1 MPNLSWMEML
11 VVGIVALVVIGPKDL
26 PGMFRQVGQ
35 FVGKAKGMAREF
47 SSAMNAAA
55 DEAGVKDINKTLKA
69 AANPQ
74 KFGVDKIREA
84 TKMQGGSMPDPDA
97 KPENETDKLRAKMT
111 DERKATAKKMSDA
124 MAKAA
129 NERVAAEKAAE
140 AATKAPA
147 GTVKDAPKTAKTAT
161 SASKSKAPAKA
172 GTKKAPAKK
181 AATKAKAKPTTSAKT
196 AKPKA
201 AKASKD
207 AK

>member
-11 VVGIVALVVIGPKDL
+11 VVGIVALIVIGPKDL

-55 DEAGVKDINKTLKA
+55 DESGINEINKTIKA
-69 AANPQ
+69 AANPK

-84 TKMQGGSMPDPDA
+84 SQGAVKSTLKAGGQTEALKTKLSV
-97 KPENETDKLRAKMT
+97 
-111 DERKATAKKMSDA
+111 ERTATAEKLNKA

-129 NERVAAEKAAE
+129 EDRIAAEKADVTAE
-140 AATKAPA
+140 AAPETAPKATPKKATPKTATATKA
-147 GTVKDAPKTAKTAT
+147 APKTAA
-161 SASKSKAPAKA
+161 A
-172 GTKKAPAKK
+172 KKATPKTTAAKKAAPKK
-181 AATKAKAKPTTSAKT
+181 AATKAPVKAPVKAKSPV
-196 AKPKA
+196 
-201 AKASKD
+201 KD

>member
-11 VVGIVALVVIGPKDL
+11 VVGIVALIVIGPKDL

-55 DEAGVKDINKTLKA
+55 DESGINEINKTIKA
-69 AANPQ
+69 AANPK

-84 TKMQGGSMPDPDA
+84 SQGAVKSTLKAGGETEALKTKLSA
-97 KPENETDKLRAKMT
+97 
-111 DERKATAKKMSDA
+111 ERTATAEKLNKA

-129 NERVAAEKAAE
+129 EDRIAAEKADATAKAAPE
-140 AATKAPA
+140 TAPKAAPKKATPKKAAAKKATPNATAAKKAAPKKVATKAP
-147 GTVKDAPKTAKTAT
+147 V
-161 SASKSKAPAKA
+161 KAPV
-172 GTKKAPAKK
+172 
-181 AATKAKAKPTTSAKT
+181 KAKSPA
-196 AKPKA
+196 
-201 AKASKD
+201 KD

>member
-11 VVGIVALVVIGPKDL
+11 VVGIVALIVIGPKDL

-55 DEAGVKDINKTLKA
+55 DEAGVSEINKTIKA

-84 TKMQGGSMPDPDA
+84 TKIDKPDQA
-97 KPENETDKLRAKMT
+97 KPETETDKLRAKMT
-111 DERKATAKKMSDA
+111 DERKETAKKMSDA

-129 NERVAAEKAAE
+129 EDRVAAEKAAKLAE
-140 AATKAPA
+140 AEKIVAE
-147 GTVKDAPKTAKTAT
+147 
-161 SASKSKAPAKA
+161 AKA
-172 GTKKAPAKK
+172 EK
-181 AATKAKAKPTTSAKT
+181 AAAA
-196 AKPKA
+196 KA
-201 AKASKD
+201 AKD
-207 AK
+207 AT

>member
-11 VVGIVALVVIGPKDL
+11 VVGIVALIVIGPKDL

-55 DEAGVKDINKTLKA
+55 DESGINEINKTIKA
-69 AANPQ
+69 AANPK

-84 TKMQGGSMPDPDA
+84 SQGAVKSTLKAGGETEALKTKLSA
-97 KPENETDKLRAKMT
+97 
-111 DERKATAKKMSDA
+111 ERTATAEKLNKA

-129 NERVAAEKAAE
+129 EDRIAAEKADATAE
-140 AATKAPA
+140 AAPETEPKAAPKKADPKTATATKA
-147 GTVKDAPKTAKTAT
+147 APKTAA
-161 SASKSKAPAKA
+161 A
-172 GTKKAPAKK
+172 KKATQKTTAAKKAAPKK
-181 AATKAKAKPTTSAKT
+181 AATKAPVKAPVKAKSPA
-196 AKPKA
+196 
-201 AKASKD
+201 KD

>member
-11 VVGIVALVVIGPKDL
+11 VVGIVALIVIGPKDL

-55 DEAGVKDINKTLKA
+55 DESGINEINKTIKA
-69 AANPQ
+69 AANPK

-84 TKMQGGSMPDPDA
+84 SQGAVKSTLKAGGETEALKTKLSA
-97 KPENETDKLRAKMT
+97 
-111 DERKATAKKMSDA
+111 ERTATAEKLNKA

-129 NERVAAEKAAE
+129 EDRIAAEKADATAE
-140 AATKAPA
+140 AGPETAPKAAPKKAAPKKAAAKKATPKATAAKKAAPKKVATKAP
-147 GTVKDAPKTAKTAT
+147 V
-161 SASKSKAPAKA
+161 KAPV
-172 GTKKAPAKK
+172 
-181 AATKAKAKPTTSAKT
+181 KAKSPA
-196 AKPKA
+196 
-201 AKASKD
+201 KD

>member
-11 VVGIVALVVIGPKDL
+11 VVGIVALIVIGPKDL

-55 DEAGVKDINKTLKA
+55 DESGINEINKTIKA
-69 AANPQ
+69 AANPK

-84 TKMQGGSMPDPDA
+84 SQGAVKSTLKAGGETEALKTKLSA
-97 KPENETDKLRAKMT
+97 
-111 DERKATAKKMSDA
+111 ERTATAEKLNKA

-129 NERVAAEKAAE
+129 EDRIAAEKADATAE
-140 AATKAPA
+140 AVPETAPKAAPKKA
-147 GTVKDAPKTAKTAT
+147 APKTAA
-161 SASKSKAPAKA
+161 A
-172 GTKKAPAKK
+172 KKATPKTTAEKKAAPKK
-181 AATKAKAKPTTSAKT
+181 AATKGPVKAPVKAKSPA
-196 AKPKA
+196 
-201 AKASKD
+201 KD

>member
-11 VVGIVALVVIGPKDL
+11 VVGIVALIVIGPKDL

-55 DEAGVKDINKTLKA
+55 DEAGVKEINKTIKA

-84 TKMQGGSMPDPDA
+84 TKMETPSEA
-97 KPENETDKLRAKMT
+97 KPESETDKLRAKMT

-124 MAKAA
+124 MAKKA
-129 NERVAAEKAAE
+129 EDRIAAEKEAAAKAEKAE
-140 AATKAPA
+140 AARLKRN
-147 GTVKDAPKTAKTAT
+147 
-161 SASKSKAPAKA
+161 
-172 GTKKAPAKK
+172 
-181 AATKAKAKPTTSAKT
+181 AAARERRAA
-196 AKPKA
+196 AKA
-201 AKASKD
+201 AKEAAAPDAKD
-207 AK
+207 AT

>member
-11 VVGIVALVVIGPKDL
+11 VVGIVALIVIGPKDL

-55 DEAGVKDINKTLKA
+55 DESGINEINKTIKA
-69 AANPQ
+69 AANPK

-84 TKMQGGSMPDPDA
+84 SQGAVKSTLKAGGETEALKTKLSA
-97 KPENETDKLRAKMT
+97 
-111 DERKATAKKMSDA
+111 ERTATAEKLNKA

-129 NERVAAEKAAE
+129 EDRIAAEKADATAK
-140 AATKAPA
+140 AAPETAPKAAPKKA
-147 GTVKDAPKTAKTAT
+147 TPKKAAPKTAKATA
-161 SASKSKAPAKA
+161 
-172 GTKKAPAKK
+172 AKK
-181 AATKAKAKPTTSAKT
+181 AALKKVATKAPVKAPVKAKSPA
-196 AKPKA
+196 
-201 AKASKD
+201 KD

>member
-11 VVGIVALVVIGPKDL
+11 VVGIVALIVIGPKDL

-55 DEAGVKDINKTLKA
+55 DESGINEINKTIKA
-69 AANPQ
+69 AANPK

-84 TKMQGGSMPDPDA
+84 SQGAVKSTLKAGGETEALKA
-97 KPENETDKLRAKMT
+97 KLSA
-111 DERKATAKKMSDA
+111 ERTATAEKLNKA

-129 NERVAAEKAAE
+129 EDRIAAEKADATAK
-140 AATKAPA
+140 AAPETAPKAAPKKA
-147 GTVKDAPKTAKTAT
+147 TPKKAAPKTAKATA
-161 SASKSKAPAKA
+161 
-172 GTKKAPAKK
+172 AKK
-181 AATKAKAKPTTSAKT
+181 AAPKKVATKAPVIAPVKAKSPA
-196 AKPKA
+196 
-201 AKASKD
+201 KD

>member
-11 VVGIVALVVIGPKDL
+11 VVGIVALIVIGPKDL
-26 PGMFRQVGQ
+26 PGLFRQVGQ

-55 DEAGVKDINKTLKA
+55 DDSGISEINKTIKA

-84 TKMQGGSMPDPDA
+84 TKIDKPDSDDA
-97 KPENETDKLRAKMT
+97 PQNETDKLRAKMT

-129 NERVAAEKAAE
+129 EDRVAAEKATAVKAEKAE
-140 AATKAPA
+140 AARLKRNAA
-147 GTVKDAPKTAKTAT
+147 ARAKR
-161 SASKSKAPAKA
+161 
-172 GTKKAPAKK
+172 
-181 AATKAKAKPTTSAKT
+181 AAA
-196 AKPKA
+196 KA
-201 AKASKD
+201 AKDAGKD
-207 AK
+207 AT

>member
-11 VVGIVALVVIGPKDL
+11 VVGIVALFVIGPKDL

-55 DEAGVKDINKTLKA
+55 DESGINEINKTIKA
-69 AANPQ
+69 AANPK

-84 TKMQGGSMPDPDA
+84 SQGAVKSTLKAGGETEALKTKLSA
-97 KPENETDKLRAKMT
+97 
-111 DERKATAKKMSDA
+111 ERTATAEKLNKA

-129 NERVAAEKAAE
+129 EDRIAAEKADATAKAAPE
-140 AATKAPA
+140 TAPKAAPKKATPKKAAAKKATPNATAAKKAAPKKVATKAP
-147 GTVKDAPKTAKTAT
+147 V
-161 SASKSKAPAKA
+161 KAPV
-172 GTKKAPAKK
+172 
-181 AATKAKAKPTTSAKT
+181 KAKSPA
-196 AKPKA
+196 
-201 AKASKD
+201 KD

>member
-11 VVGIVALVVIGPKDL
+11 VVGIVALIVIGPKDL

-55 DEAGVKDINKTLKA
+55 DESGINEINKTIKA
-69 AANPQ
+69 AANPK

-84 TKMQGGSMPDPDA
+84 SQGAVKSTLKAGGETEALKTKLSA
-97 KPENETDKLRAKMT
+97 
-111 DERKATAKKMSDA
+111 ERTATAEKLNKA

-129 NERVAAEKAAE
+129 EDRIAAEKADATAK
-140 AATKAPA
+140 AAPETAPKAAPKKA
-147 GTVKDAPKTAKTAT
+147 TPKKAAPKTAKATA
-161 SASKSKAPAKA
+161 
-172 GTKKAPAKK
+172 AKK
-181 AATKAKAKPTTSAKT
+181 AAPKKVATKAPVKAPVKAKSPA
-196 AKPKA
+196 
-201 AKASKD
+201 KD

>member
-11 VVGIVALVVIGPKDL
+11 VVGIVALIVIGPKDL

-55 DEAGVKDINKTLKA
+55 DESGINEINKTIKA
-69 AANPQ
+69 AANPK

-84 TKMQGGSMPDPDA
+84 SQGAVKSTLKAGGETEALKTKLSA
-97 KPENETDKLRAKMT
+97 
-111 DERKATAKKMSDA
+111 ERTATAEKLNKA

-129 NERVAAEKAAE
+129 EDRIAAEKADATAK
-140 AATKAPA
+140 AAPET
-147 GTVKDAPKTAKTAT
+147 APKA
-161 SASKSKAPAKA
+161 AP
-172 GTKKAPAKK
+172 KKATPKKAAAKKATPKATAAKKAAPKK
-181 AATKAKAKPTTSAKT
+181 AATKAPVKAPVKAKSPA
-196 AKPKA
+196 
-201 AKASKD
+201 KD